1 MKDCEVSAMFY
12 LPTISTRKVLYRHRL
27 PKRYR
32 ALLPA
37 LVLTP
42 APIFILAILIGRGWH
57 NALLDPRF
65 WLPLCIALLPA
76 VYWWREGVD
85 VRVNGIVRRIHV
97 PRFYP
102 YTDLAS
108 YYHAA
113 DKGLFIIYDN
123 DGETALECRPAH
135 LTDFPVF
142 LETCRTHLP
151 RRLWR
156 R

>member
-1 MKDCEVSAMFY
+1 MFY
-12 LPTISTRKVLYRHRL
+12 LPSISTHAVLSRHRL
-27 PKRYR
+27 PKPYR

-42 APIFILAILIGRGWH
+42 IPIFVLAILFGRGFH
-57 NALLDPRF
+57 PDLLDPRF
-65 WLPLCIALLPA
+65 WLPLSIALLPA

-85 VRVNGIVRRIHV
+85 VRVNGIVRRIQI

-102 YTDLAS
+102 YADLAS
-108 YYHAA
+108 YYYAA

-123 DGETALECRPAH
+123 DGDTAFECRPAH
-135 LTDFPVF
+135 LTDFPMF
-142 LETCRTHLP
+142 LETCDTHLP
-151 RRLWR
+151 RRMWR